1 MISGMCEITTCTALR
16 RFWAQIC
23 HNLWLTMQC
32 GSISWSSFNFG
43 CFGQWPFQAHRGYST
58 HIEPKDFWQMNR
70 RDGDGGDLRG
80 VVTRRLP
87 GTVRPPAIQT
97 PDHSMNAAASNDC
110 LFNLDFRP
118 MTYNGWQL
126 APYLLSGT
134 SYMEPCDYFE
144 S

>member
-1 MISGMCEITTCTALR
+1 
-16 RFWAQIC
+16 
-23 HNLWLTMQC
+23 
-32 GSISWSSFNFG
+32 
-43 CFGQWPFQAHRGYST
+43 
-58 HIEPKDFWQMNR
+58 MNR